1 MINDNPAADGEEPW
15 SQAFE
20 VADGRGFEVAE
31 KGVLHG
37 VARGL
42 QVTGVLAG
50 EGEQG
55 SLVAVEKV

>member
-1 MINDNPAADGEEPW
+1 MIQDDPAADGEEPG
-15 SQAFE
+15 SQTLEFAC
-20 VADGRGFEVAE
+20 GRGFEVAE

-37 VARGL
+37 IARSL